1 MTSEI
6 QMVDE
11 PTPPARETRTADASA
26 QQSPVHLRSYKAESS
41 AESRSRALSTAS
53 SDASLGSIH
62 YEPERR
68 RIIWE
73 ASHHVSELQVSS
85 PEDSTPDVL
94 SPVTPAGSPDTRFN
108 NLATSGLL
116 AHGSGSPFT
125 SSAYAYHQSNNN
137 PPGSELQHIS
147 NPCQIKWLST
157 LNLPFDEVRG
167 LKNPWNEGK
176 EVHIA
181 RNVTAVEP
189 EAGATLLTRWR
200 RKEEAR
206 RMKISTEAISKA
218 WPVR

>member
-1 MTSEI
+1 MTSG
-6 QMVDE
+6 
-11 PTPPARETRTADASA
+11 P
-26 QQSPVHLRSYKAESS
+26 
-41 AESRSRALSTAS
+41 
-53 SDASLGSIH
+53 
-62 YEPERR
+62 
-68 RIIWE
+68 
-73 ASHHVSELQVSS
+73 
-85 PEDSTPDVL
+85 
-94 SPVTPAGSPDTRFN
+94 
-108 NLATSGLL
+108 LAY
-116 AHGSGSPFT
+116 GSGSPFFT
-125 SSAYAYHQSNNN
+125 SSANSYGYQSNNT

-147 NPCQIKWLST
+147 SPCHIKWLTT

-200 RKEEAR
+200 GKEEAR

>member
-1 MTSEI
+1 MLRNLTMTSG
-6 QMVDE
+6 
-11 PTPPARETRTADASA
+11 
-26 QQSPVHLRSYKAESS
+26 
-41 AESRSRALSTAS
+41 
-53 SDASLGSIH
+53 SLA
-62 YEPERR
+62 Y
-68 RIIWE
+68 
-73 ASHHVSELQVSS
+73 
-85 PEDSTPDVL
+85 
-94 SPVTPAGSPDTRFN
+94 
-108 NLATSGLL
+108 
-116 AHGSGSPFT
+116 GSGSPFFT
-125 SSAYAYHQSNNN
+125 SSANSYGYQSNDN

-200 RKEEAR
+200 AKEEAR